1 MSRPLTS
8 IRQVSAL
15 AGAILGAFALAAIAL
30 GAADDSFVT
39 VDRFVPHTS
48 TVPANEGERV
58 GLFLHEKLS
67 RELADRIAAAES
79 PEGRVVLFV
88 HGGSIPSVPD
98 YDLPY
103 KDYSWMEHLAAAGFD
118 TFSMDQTGYG
128 LSPRPMMD
136 DPCNMA
142 ADDRAIVTPNPLA
155 EDCEPGYPH
164 GLTTSE
170 SDWDEIG
177 RVVDYIREL
186 RGVDKVSLV
195 GWSAGGPRTGGFAAR
210 HPDKID
216 KLVLFAPGY
225 GRDRPSE
232 PPEVIPGGEVP
243 MRLQTRDMLENGR
256 WRSTVACDDQI
267 DPGIQ
272 RVIWQTVMAYDRRG
286 SVWGPPHGVMR
297 VRTSAGSW
305 GWNREYAAKVQA
317 PTLILVGEQDRLL
330 EPNEQLYDDLTGAD
344 SRVLVTMACATHF
357 AVWEKTQY
365 RFMHEASREWLEQGT
380 FRGLTTG
387 RFSIDR
393 NGAVAD
399 MILMV
404 GSPGPQSLPRAVPL
418 LP

>member
-1 MSRPLTS
+1 MFETTTS
-8 IRQVSAL
+8 KRRVSTL
-15 AGAILGAFALAAIAL
+15 AAVLGALALAATGL
-30 GAADDSFVT
+30 GAADDAFVT

-67 RELADRIAAAES
+67 RELADRIAAGER

-142 ADDRAIVTPNPLA
+142 AENRAIVTPNPLA
-155 EDCEPGYPH
+155 GDCEPSYRH
-164 GLTTSE
+164 GLTTSR

-186 RGVDKVSLV
+186 RGVDRVSLV

-210 HPDKID
+210 HPGKID

-225 GRDRPSE
+225 RREGPSE
-232 PPEVIPGGEVP
+232 PPAAIPAGDVP
-243 MRLQTRDMLENGR
+243 MRLQTRDTLENGR
-256 WRSTVACDDQI
+256 WRSTVACDGQI

-272 RVIWQTVMAYDRRG
+272 RVIWQTVMAYDQRG
-286 SVWGPPHGVMR
+286 AVWGPPHGVMR

-305 GWNREYAAKVQA
+305 GWNREYAGKVRA

-330 EPNEQLYDDLTGAD
+330 GPDEQLYEDLTGTDA
-344 SRVLVTMACATHF
+344 RVLVTMACATHF
-357 AVWEKTQY
+357 AVWETTQY
-365 RFMHEASREWLEQGT
+365 RFMHEASREWLEHGT
-380 FRGLTTG
+380 FRGNAAG
-387 RFSIDR
+387 RFSVGR
-393 NGAVAD
+393 NGAE
-399 MILMV
+399 
-404 GSPGPQSLPRAVPL
+404 STGP
-418 LP
+418 

>member
-1 MSRPLTS
+1 MFGTMTS
-8 IRQVSAL
+8 TRRASAL
-15 AGAILGAFALAAIAL
+15 AAAAVGALGLSATGL
-30 GAADDSFVT
+30 GAADDAFVT

-48 TVPANEGERV
+48 TVPANAGERV

-67 RELADRIAAAES
+67 RDLADGIAAGER

-103 KDYSWMEHLAAAGFD
+103 KDYSWMEHLAAVGFD

-142 ADDRAIVTPNPLA
+142 PDDRAVVSPNPLA
-155 EDCEPGYPH
+155 EDCEPSYSH
-164 GLTTSE
+164 GLTTSQ

-186 RGVDKVSLV
+186 RGVDRVSLV

-210 HPDKID
+210 HPEKID

-225 GRDRPSE
+225 GRDRPSD
-232 PPEVIPGGEVP
+232 PPEVIPAGEVP
-243 MRLQTRDMLENGR
+243 MRLQTRDALESGR

-272 RVIWQTVMAYDRRG
+272 RVIWQTVMAYDQRG
-286 SVWGPPHGVMR
+286 AVWGPPHGVMR

-330 EPNEQLYDDLTGAD
+330 GPDEQLYEDLTGAD
-344 SRVLVTMACATHF
+344 GTVLVTMACATHF
-357 AVWEKTQY
+357 AVWEETQY
-365 RFMHEASREWLEQGT
+365 RFMHEASREWLAHGT
-380 FRGLTTG
+380 FRGHTTG
-387 RFSIDR
+387 RFSVGR
-393 NGAVAD
+393 NGAE
-399 MILMV
+399 
-404 GSPGPQSLPRAVPL
+404 STEP
-418 LP
+418 

>member
-1 MSRPLTS
+1 MRMTTAMRRAGALT
-8 IRQVSAL
+8 A
-15 AGAILGAFALAAIAL
+15 AILGGFTLAAAGV
-30 GAADDSFVT
+30 GAADDAFVN

-67 RELADRIAAAES
+67 RDLADRIAGGER

-142 ADDRAIVTPNPLA
+142 ADDRAIVSPDPLTG
-155 EDCEPGYPH
+155 DCAPSYRH
-164 GLTTSE
+164 GLTTSQ

-210 HPDKID
+210 HADKVD

-225 GRDRPSE
+225 RREGASD
-232 PPEVIPGGEVP
+232 PPPVIPTGDVP

-272 RVIWQTVMAYDRRG
+272 RVIWQTVMAYDQRG
-286 SVWGPPHGVMR
+286 AVWGPPHGVMR

-330 EPNEQLYDDLTGAD
+330 GPDEQLYEDLTGAD
-344 SRVLVTMACATHF
+344 GRVLVTMACATHF

-365 RFMHEASREWLEQGT
+365 RFLHEASREWLEHGT
-380 FRGLTTG
+380 FRGHRTG
-387 RFSIDR
+387 RFSVGR
-393 NGAVAD
+393 NGAESTTRRSASRD
-399 MILMV
+399 
-404 GSPGPQSLPRAVPL
+404 GSPGT
-418 LP
+418 

>member
-1 MSRPLTS
+1 MSRPMTS

-15 AGAILGAFALAAIAL
+15 AGAILGAFALAATAL
-30 GAADDSFVT
+30 GAADDAFVT

-67 RELADRIAAAES
+67 RELADRIAAGEP

-155 EDCEPGYPH
+155 EDCAPGYRH
-164 GLTTSE
+164 GLTTSQ

-272 RVIWQTVMAYDRRG
+272 RVIWETVMAYDQRG

-330 EPNEQLYDDLTGAD
+330 EPNEQLYEDLTGAD

-365 RFMHEASREWLEQGT
+365 RFMQEASREWLEQGT

-404 GSPGPQSLPRAVPL
+404 GSLGPQSLPRAVPL

>member
-1 MSRPLTS
+1 MYGTMTS
-8 IRQVSAL
+8 KRRLGALVTSVSGAL
-15 AGAILGAFALAAIAL
+15 ALALTGFA
-30 GAADDSFVT
+30 AADDAFVT
-39 VDRFVPHTS
+39 VDRFVPHIS

-67 RELADRIAAAES
+67 RDLADRLAAGDR
-79 PEGRVVLFV
+79 PDGRVVLFV

-136 DPCNMA
+136 DPCNMPA
-142 ADDRAIVTPNPLA
+142 ENRAIVTPNPLA
-155 EDCEPGYPH
+155 GDCEPSYRH
-164 GLTTSE
+164 GLTTSQ

-225 GRDRPSE
+225 RREGPSG
-232 PPEVIPGGEVP
+232 PPAAIPAGDVP
-243 MRLQTRDMLENGR
+243 MRLQTRDTLENGR
-256 WRSTVACDDQI
+256 WRSTVACDGQI

-272 RVIWQTVMAYDRRG
+272 RVIWQTVMAYDQRG
-286 SVWGPPHGVMR
+286 AVWGPPHGVMR

-305 GWNREYAAKVQA
+305 GWNREYAGKVQA

-330 EPNEQLYDDLTGAD
+330 GPDEQLYEDLTGTDA
-344 SRVLVTMACATHF
+344 RVLVTMACATHF
-357 AVWEKTQY
+357 AVWETTQY
-365 RFMHEASREWLEQGT
+365 RFMHEASREWLEHGT
-380 FRGLTTG
+380 FRGHATG
-387 RFSIDR
+387 RFSVGR
-393 NGAVAD
+393 NGAD
-399 MILMV
+399 
-404 GSPGPQSLPRAVPL
+404 STEP
-418 LP
+418 

>member
-1 MSRPLTS
+1 M
-8 IRQVSAL
+8 
-15 AGAILGAFALAAIAL
+15 
-30 GAADDSFVT
+30 
-39 VDRFVPHTS
+39 PHTS

-58 GLFLHEKLS
+58 GLFLHEKVS
-67 RELADRIAAAES
+67 RDLADRIAAGER
-79 PEGRVVLFV
+79 PDGRVVLFV

-142 ADDRAIVTPNPLA
+142 AEDRAIVTPNPLA
-155 EDCEPGYPH
+155 EDCEPSYPH
-164 GLTTSE
+164 GLTTSQ

-177 RVVDYIREL
+177 SVVDYIREL

-195 GWSAGGPRTGGFAAR
+195 GWSAGGPRTGGFTAR

-225 GRDRPSE
+225 GRTVRPTGRRCFR
-232 PPEVIPGGEVP
+232 PARYRCVFRPA
-243 MRLQTRDMLENGR
+243 TR
-256 WRSTVACDDQI
+256 WRTAAGAPPSPADAQI

-272 RVIWQTVMAYDRRG
+272 KAIWQTVMAHDQRG

-305 GWNREYAAKVQA
+305 GWNREDAARVQA

-330 EPNEQLYDDLTGAD
+330 EPDEQLYEDLTGAD
-344 SRVLVTMACATHF
+344 GRVLVTMACATHF
-357 AVWEKTQY
+357 AVWETTQY
-365 RFMHEASREWLEQGT
+365 KFMHEASREWLEHGT
-380 FRGLTTG
+380 FRGHATG
-387 RFSIDR
+387 RFSVGR
-393 NGAVAD
+393 NGAE
-399 MILMV
+399 
-404 GSPGPQSLPRAVPL
+404 STEP
-418 LP
+418 